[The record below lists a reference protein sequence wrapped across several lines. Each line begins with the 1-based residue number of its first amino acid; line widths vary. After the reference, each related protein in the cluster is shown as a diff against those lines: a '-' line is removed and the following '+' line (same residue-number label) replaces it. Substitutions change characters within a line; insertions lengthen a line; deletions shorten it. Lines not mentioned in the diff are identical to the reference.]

1 MCRFLM
7 YEFNKLLNAIL
18 VTLLTHFFWSLIY
31 FMAGKERRGP
41 HFTFSVALSDQK
53 IKK

>member
-1 MCRFLM
+1 MGRILM
-7 YEFNKLLNAIL
+7 NEFAKLLNAIL
-18 VTLLTHFFWSLIY
+18 VTLLTCFFWSLIS

-41 HFTFSVALSDQK
+41 HFTFTVALKDRK